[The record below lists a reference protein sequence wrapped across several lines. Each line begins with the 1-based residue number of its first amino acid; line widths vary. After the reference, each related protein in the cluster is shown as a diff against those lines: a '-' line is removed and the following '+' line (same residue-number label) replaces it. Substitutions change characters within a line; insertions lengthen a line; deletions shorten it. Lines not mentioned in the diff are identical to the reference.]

1 MLGSTLDFWGVR
13 TLRVILFTMSKFQ
26 LVRSVLVTAALFVA
40 LGGCQPSQT
49 ATSPSTSIYSKV
61 SESGVI
67 RAAYINYPPACIV
80 DPKTKEVTGIFPD
93 ALRAMANN
101 LKLKVEFKEE
111 VGWATLLEGF
121 QTGRYDMIGAGVW
134 ANATRGKLAML
145 SNPAYYSGIGVWVRP
160 NETRVTPDNDW
171 ASLNNPNIRI
181 AAIDG
186 STPLLIAQ
194 SQFPKAKIVS
204 YPDQTSEGQL
214 FLDVQGNKAD
224 VFFAEPYQGAKFLSS
239 NAGAVKNLAV
249 AKPLRIF
256 ADVYVLPK
264 NDPQFKSMIDNALQ
278 EIQNDG
284 TLDKII
290 KKYEGDSRLFY
301 RVAPPYVSN

>member
-1 MLGSTLDFWGVR
+1 MRNSK
-13 TLRVILFTMSKFQ
+13 VI
-26 LVRSVLVTAALFVA
+26 RSVLVAATVLAA
-40 LGGCQPSQT
+40 LGGCQSTQT
-49 ATSPSTSIYSKV
+49 ASTPGVSIYAKV
-61 SESGVI
+61 TESGVI
-67 RAAYINYPPACIV
+67 RAGYINYPPACIV
-80 DPKTKEVTGIFPD
+80 DPKTKEVSGIFPD

-111 VGWATLLEGF
+111 VGWATLLEGM
-121 QTGRYDMIGAGVW
+121 QTGRYDMVGAGVW

-145 SNPAYYSGIGVWVRP
+145 SKPAYYSGIGVWVRP
-160 NETRVTPDNDW
+160 NETRVTPVNDW

-204 YPDQTSEGQL
+204 YPDKTTEGQL
-214 FLDVQGNKAD
+214 FLDVIAKKAD
-224 VFFAEPYQGAKFLSS
+224 VFFAEPYQGAQFLAS
-239 NAGAVKNLAV
+239 NPGTVKNLAA

-256 ADVYVLPK
+256 ANVYVLPK
-264 NDPQFKSMIDNALQ
+264 NEPQYKSMIDNALE
-278 EIQNDG
+278 EIQNNG

-290 KKYEGDSRLFY
+290 QKYEGDSRLFY
-301 RVAPPYVSN
+301 RVAPPYLPN